1 MYDISFCV
9 KRKDLSQEEYN
20 YIWKYMDRI
29 PNKDYEDDDQ
39 GIENI
44 HLTQSYVFGTIDR
57 NDVLHDYL
65 SVRKIKGLEWNE

>member
-20 YIWKYMDRI
+20 HIRKYMDRI
-29 PNKDYEDDDQ
+29 SHKDYNDGDD

-44 HLTQSYVFGTIDR
+44 HLTQNYVFGTIDR
-57 NDVLHDYL
+57 NDTLYDYL
-65 SVRKIKGLEWNE
+65 NIRKIKELEWNE